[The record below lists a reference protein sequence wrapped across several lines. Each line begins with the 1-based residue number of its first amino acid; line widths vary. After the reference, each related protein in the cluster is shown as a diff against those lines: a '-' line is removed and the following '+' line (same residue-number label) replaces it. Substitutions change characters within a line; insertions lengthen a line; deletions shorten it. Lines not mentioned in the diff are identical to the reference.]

1 MRKPRLT
8 PLTPLAALTLAA
20 CGGGGGVG
28 GTTSGSSTTTYA
40 GTVVKGPL
48 HNAFVFVDY
57 DEDGVWD
64 SATEPSAYTDSS
76 GAYSLSSTDAD
87 APIVV
92 TTDSTTGGGLAVSAT
107 DTSSNTSLTGITLK
121 APTGS
126 TVVSPTSTVAYD
138 LIKVNGLTEAQV
150 ATALGLDGASIL
162 SFKLL

>member
-1 MRKPRLT
+1 LG
-8 PLTPLAALTLAA
+8 LLTLAA
-20 CGGGGGVG
+20 CGGGGGSSPVVSNPSSYSV
-28 GTTSGSSTTTYA
+28 SGNAVA
-40 GTVVKGPL
+40 GPIDG
-48 HNAFVFVDY
+48 AIAFVDY
-57 DEDGVWD
+57 DEDGKLDRTANGDAVNEPYAYT
-64 SATEPSAYTDSS
+64 SAT
-76 GAYSLSSTDAD
+76 GAFALTSTDAD